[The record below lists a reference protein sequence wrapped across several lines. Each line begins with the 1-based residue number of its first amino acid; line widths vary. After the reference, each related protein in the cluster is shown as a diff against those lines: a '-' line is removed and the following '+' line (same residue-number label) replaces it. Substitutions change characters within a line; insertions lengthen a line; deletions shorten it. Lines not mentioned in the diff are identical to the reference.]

1 MLPQAGH
8 RMKNMTEPHISD
20 TDEVSNADLENSIV
34 SSLVNRFDESERTS
48 YLASSTSLLKN
59 ATDLLTPD
67 QLEEIFKVN
76 AKYYAGVKVVQTT
89 LKHTTIFIS
98 PQLARNMLTFS
109 SRGSVNKKNKNRRL
123 SKIKVRKYAESMK
136 RREWCLTGEPIIISY
151 EGEILNG
158 HHRLEAACEACVGFI
173 APITYGVTDDLSF
186 AHIDVGNIRSRSQVL
201 EMAGVKVS
209 APVLSRVAMLAKA
222 YDMTRNP
229 YAFRGTQGTSFQPA
243 EILAYVEEHNE
254 LALSVHFISEVFKK
268 HRLESQASET
278 IYAFAHY
285 LIKKQLSV
293 CEYENLPLCPETYLT
308 RVISSLGLSSEDDI
322 EYQVRN
328 YLQSIV
334 HESTSYSLLCKLSAI
349 FKGWNLY
356 LGLSV
361 PGNRI
366 SVRRVARYKKDE
378 NGNNIPLPAAGNIN
392 EAFCVPCLPKGPTP
406 KRVQKQSNVEIKK

>member
-1 MLPQAGH
+1 
-8 RMKNMTEPHISD
+8 MTEPHISD

-59 ATDLLTPD
+59 ATELLTPD

-209 APVLSRVAMLAKA
+209 ASVLSRVAMLAKA

-349 FKGWNLY
+349 FKGWNLH
-356 LGLSV
+356 LGLSIS
-361 PGNRI
+361 GNRI

-378 NGNNIPLPAAGNIN
+378 HGNNIPLPAAGNIN